1 MRKINIPIF
10 VSHQGCPNDCIFCNQ
25 KKITGVYKKEK
36 EEEIKDKIS
45 SFLETCDEN
54 SEIEISFFG
63 GSFTGIDIEE
73 QNMYLNVAGTFFY
86 DKRVKGIRISTRPDY
101 ISYDILENLLKKG
114 VTTIELG
121 VQSMNDNVLSMN
133 KRGLTSKQTVDA
145 VKKIRE
151 YNFNLGLQMMVGMYG
166 STYDDDIFTCEEII
180 KLKPDFVRI
189 YPTVVIKETKLYDL
203 YNCKAYIPYSL
214 DEAVEI
220 SAKLLLKFQNA
231 NIDVIRIGLM
241 AGEDINEKNVYG
253 PYHSSFRELV
263 ESYIYYNKIK
273 DDILKLNTDSI
284 VIKCNKKLVSKII
297 GNKKANIKKLKEEFN
312 LKSLKVLESDIS
324 EYIITDDK

>member
-45 SFLETCDEN
+45 SFLNTCAKD

-73 QNMYLNVAGTFFY
+73 QNMYLNVAGTFFN
-86 DKRVKGIRISTRPDY
+86 DKRIKGIRISTRPDY
-101 ISYDILENLLKKG
+101 ISYDILDNLSKKG

-121 VQSMNDNVLSMN
+121 VQSMNDNVLNMN
-133 KRGLTSKQTVDA
+133 KRGLTSKQTIDA

-151 YNFNLGLQMMVGMYG
+151 YNFSLGLQMMIGMYG
-166 STYDDDIFTCEEII
+166 STPYDDIYTCDEII

-189 YPTVVIKETKLYDL
+189 YPTVVIKETKLFEL
-203 YNCKAYIPYSL
+203 YNCKAYMPYSL
-214 DEAVEI
+214 EQAVEI
-220 SAKLLLKFQNA
+220 SAELLLKFQNA

-241 AGEDINEKNVYG
+241 AGEDINENNVYG

-263 ESYIYYNKIK
+263 ESYIYYNKIR
-273 DDILKLNTDSI
+273 DDILKLNTDKVI
-284 VIKCNKKLVSKII
+284 IKCNSKLVSKII
-297 GNKKANIKKLKEEFN
+297 GNKRKNIKKLTDEFN
-312 LKSLKVLESDIS
+312 LKSLKVVESDIS